1 MSERPAETSPGP
13 RHIGIIMDG
22 NGRWA
27 RRLGL
32 PRSAGHRAGA
42 RTVRRITEHAARLGL
57 RQLTLYAFSSENWS
71 RPEGEVRLLM
81 RLFARYLRSE
91 RERLLRNGIRLRVIG
106 RLDALP
112 ALVLDELAAS
122 MEATR
127 HGARMTLCLAIN
139 YGGRNE
145 IVDACRAL
153 AARAVAGK
161 LDPDAIEAEDLAACL
176 YQPDMPPLDLIIRTA
191 GEMRLSN
198 FLLWQA
204 AYAEL
209 WVTEVP
215 WPEFDADCL
224 DRAIADFRRR
234 ERRFGGLPA
243 DAPDLRPSPTALR
256 G

>member
-1 MSERPAETSPGP
+1 MPDRAIAELPFP
-13 RHIGIIMDG
+13 RHVGIIMDG

-27 RRLGL
+27 QERGL

-42 RTVRRITEHAARLGL
+42 RTVRLITEHAARLGV

-91 RERLLRNGIRLRVIG
+91 RRRLLRNDIRLRVIG
-106 RLDALP
+106 RTAELP
-112 ALVLDELAAS
+112 PEVREELAES
-122 MEATR
+122 VEATR

-145 IVDACRAL
+145 IVDACRVL
-153 AARAVAGK
+153 AARAAAGEIE
-161 LDPDAIEAEDLAACL
+161 PEGINADAIAANL

-215 WPEFDADCL
+215 WPQFDAQRL
-224 DRAIADFRRR
+224 DEALRCFQRR
-234 ERRFGGLPA
+234 ERRFGGLPGS
-243 DAPDLRPSPTALR
+243 APGAERRLQIAE
-256 G
+256 

>member
-1 MSERPAETSPGP
+1 MPERAITERPLP
-13 RHIGIIMDG
+13 RHVGIIMDG

-27 RRLGL
+27 RQRGL

-42 RTVRRITEHAARLGL
+42 ESVRVITEHAARLGV

-91 RERLLRNGIRLRVIG
+91 RRRLLRNDIRLRVIG
-106 RLDALP
+106 RTGELP
-112 ALVLDELAAS
+112 PEVRDELAAS
-122 MEATR
+122 VEATR
-127 HGARMTLCLAIN
+127 LGARMTLCLAIN

-153 AARAVAGK
+153 AARAAAGE
-161 LDPDAIEAEDLAACL
+161 LDPKTIDADALAANL

-209 WVTEVP
+209 WVTDVT
-215 WPEFDADCL
+215 WPQFDAHCL
-224 DRAIADFRRR
+224 DEALRCFQRR
-234 ERRFGGLPA
+234 ERRFGGLPGGVQNA
-243 DAPDLRPSPTALR
+243 ECRLQIAE
-256 G
+256 